1 MKKSFQEISRS
12 MSLRTDRRKHS
23 VSSILKDPSRSKLK
37 HNRSVRFMDAES
49 SSSSDSSIEPKPT
62 CQQQSKVVLASQSIT
77 STTSIP
83 QPAPL
88 KPPANLQTFGQ
99 SAPIP
104 APKFLKRDSY
114 ASQQTPTFI
123 KKPEE
128 TKPKK
133 PKKKVPEKSPTKTP
147 KKNFHSSA
155 SPRIDQKVMNFGF
168 RDSNFYAKL
177 NKYISSKG
185 SVSPER
191 GEKPQEMV
199 HKKSYALGMAC
210 NLFSPTK

>member
-1 MKKSFQEISRS
+1 MKKSYQEISRS

-23 VSSILKDPSRSKLK
+23 ISSILKDPSRSKLK

-49 SSSSDSSIEPKPT
+49 SSSDSSIEPKPT
-62 CQQQSKVVLASQSIT
+62 CQQQSKVVLPSQSIT
-77 STTSIP
+77 SPISNP

-88 KPPANLQTFGQ
+88 KPPQNPQTLAQ
-99 SAPIP
+99 NPPIA
-104 APKFLKRDSY
+104 APKFLKRESY
-114 ASQQTPTFI
+114 ASQLTPTFI

-133 PKKKVPEKSPTKTP
+133 LKKKAPEKSPTKSP

-155 SPRIDQKVMNFGF
+155 SPRIDHKVMNFGF

>member
-1 MKKSFQEISRS
+1 MKKTYQEISRS
-12 MSLRTDRRKHS
+12 MSLRTDRHKHS

-37 HNRSVRFMDAES
+37 HNRSVRFMDPE

-62 CQQQSKVVLASQSIT
+62 CQQQSKVNLPSPTIISPVSNI
-77 STTSIP
+77 
-83 QPAPL
+83 QPAPV
-88 KPPANLQTFGQ
+88 KPAQIP
-99 SAPIP
+99 PPP
-104 APKFLKRDSY
+104 APKFLKRESY
-114 ASQQTPTFI
+114 ASQVTPTFI

-128 TKPKK
+128 VKLKK
-133 PKKKVPEKSPTKTP
+133 SSKKLPEKPPDKSPVKSP

-185 SVSPER
+185 SVSPDR
-191 GEKPQEMV
+191 VEKLPESP
-199 HKKSYALGMAC
+199 HKKSYALGTAC
-210 NLFSPTK
+210 KLFTPSK